1 MVYGKY
7 MKGGRPAKRKFV
19 KKAASRYVNAVSA
32 QYGRA
37 PELKFS
43 DYPSTVTALTSTT
56 ACVTLNSVAP
66 GSEGYQRVG
75 RGICMKGIEIKIY
88 FDLKNTS
95 GSNDALRVALVYD
108 RQPQNVVP
116 TFADV
121 FTSTDNVGGTTT
133 DSFTFPNPGNNERFK
148 ILMDY
153 HTPLDFTTT
162 IATVASDP
170 NKPCFIHR
178 FIPLRG
184 LETKYGIGS
193 TIPSSGGLFLVARGI
208 LASGSESFNMIF
220 TSRLSYT
227 DV

>member
-1 MVYGKY
+1 
-7 MKGGRPAKRKFV
+7 MKSKRAFKRKSQ
-19 KKAASRYVNAVSA
+19 KKVGSRYVNAVSA

-37 PELKFS
+37 PELKFV
-43 DYPSTVTALTSTT
+43 DYPSTLVAITSTM
-56 ACVTLNSVAP
+56 ACVTLNSVGP

-75 RGICMKGIEIKIY
+75 RGLCMKSIEIKIY
-88 FDLKNTS
+88 FDLKNTT

-116 TFADV
+116 TFGDV

-148 ILMDY
+148 ILMDI
-153 HTPLDFTTT
+153 HNPLDFTTT
-162 IATVASDP
+162 IPTVASDP
-170 NKPCFIHR
+170 NKPSFIHR
-178 FIPLRG
+178 FIPLHG

-193 TIPSSGGLFLVARGI
+193 TIPATGGLFLVSRGI
-208 LASGSESFNMIF
+208 VAPGTESFNMIF
-220 TSRLSYT
+220 TARLSYT